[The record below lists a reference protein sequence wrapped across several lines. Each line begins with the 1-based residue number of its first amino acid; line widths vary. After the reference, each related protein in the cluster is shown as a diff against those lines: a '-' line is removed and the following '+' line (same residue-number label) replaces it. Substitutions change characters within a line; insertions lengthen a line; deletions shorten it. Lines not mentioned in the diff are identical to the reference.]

1 MKVCPVCKATS
12 FKDMDVCFGCMH
24 RFGEPEES
32 DFERGGNTSGDDA
45 PVLAVEAP
53 VLRESGSATDA
64 APDGGGLSQA
74 PDPSGALSGFAAEG
88 SGAKTPSP
96 SGPRPPVV
104 AESGM
109 VAASVAEE
117 PVVLPAAGG
126 GFDLV
131 ISIRPA

>member
-1 MKVCPVCKATS
+1 MKVCPVCNATS

-32 DFERGGNTSGDDA
+32 DFERDGDH
-45 PVLAVEAP
+45 PVLVAGHS
-53 VLRESGSATDA
+53 VLRETGAVTDT
-64 APDGGGLSQA
+64 APDGDGFSQE
-74 PDPSGALSGFAAEG
+74 PGTSSVLSGSSSEG
-88 SGAKTPSP
+88 AGAKMASP
-96 SGPRPPVV
+96 LGSRLSAGVG
-104 AESGM
+104 SGM

-117 PVVLPAAGG
+117 PVVLPVAGG

>member
-32 DFERGGNTSGDDA
+32 DFERGDDEG
-45 PVLAVEAP
+45 VLTTGPSAF
-53 VLRESGSATDA
+53 RESGSVPNASMEEGA
-64 APDGGGLSQA
+64 RSQVPGASGVLSGSDGGIAGAMASSSCGLRPPA
-74 PDPSGALSGFAAEG
+74 DAG
-88 SGAKTPSP
+88 SGSVP
-96 SGPRPPVV
+96 
-104 AESGM
+104 
-109 VAASVAEE
+109 ASVAEE
-117 PVVLPAAGG
+117 PVVLPVAGG

>member
-32 DFERGGNTSGDDA
+32 DFERGDDVSVFPA
-45 PVLAVEAP
+45 EPSV
-53 VLRESGSATDA
+53 RESGHV
-64 APDGGGLSQA
+64 PDTASDG
-74 PDPSGALSGFAAEG
+74 GALSRSPGVSSVLSRPDAEGMEAKAPAPRGLGLSADAG
-88 SGAKTPSP
+88 SGAVSA
-96 SGPRPPVV
+96 SA
-104 AESGM
+104 AED
-109 VAASVAEE
+109 
-117 PVVLPAAGG
+117 PVVLPVTGG

>member
-32 DFERGGNTSGDDA
+32 DFERDGDHPA
-45 PVLAVEAP
+45 LAAGHS
-53 VLRESGSATDA
+53 VLRETGAVTDT
-64 APDGGGLSQA
+64 APDGDGFSQE
-74 PDPSGALSGFAAEG
+74 SSTSSMLSGSG
-88 SGAKTPSP
+88 SDGAGAKMASP
-96 SGPRPPVV
+96 LSSRPPVV

-109 VAASVAEE
+109 AAASVAEE
-117 PVVLPAAGG
+117 PVVLPVTGG

>member
-32 DFERGGNTSGDDA
+32 DFERDDGA

-53 VLRESGSATDA
+53 ALRESGSATDA

-74 PDPSGALSGFAAEG
+74 SDPSGALSGLAAEG
-88 SGAKTPSP
+88 TGAKAPSP

-109 VAASVAEE
+109 AAASVAEE
-117 PVVLPAAGG
+117 PVVLPVTGG